1 MSDAMAHTIS
11 GPLGQLRGAEN
22 RRNRQ
27 VPDLMPNI
35 RPAVGSPHQ
44 VEQGLSL
51 KKTQH
56 EEINPCE
63 LSTRRSHETDWMAEC
78 T

>member
-1 MSDAMAHTIS
+1 MAHTIL

-27 VPDLMPNI
+27 TPEQMPNI
-35 RPAVGSPHQ
+35 RPAAGSPHQ
-44 VEQGLSL
+44 VEQGPSL

-56 EEINPCE
+56 EEIKPCE
-63 LSTRRSHETDWMAEC
+63 LSTRRSHQTDWTEEC